1 MATVASQIIPSD
13 RPKDL
18 LSGTPRAHGL
28 DRWIFVGTA
37 AWFILIVLVG
47 FIPAS
52 LIKIEMVRAGLRA
65 PFPPILH
72 AHAVLMGSFLLFLL
86 AQTWLVATGRT
97 ARHRAVGPLG
107 GLLAVAL
114 IVAGIIL
121 APTMYHQ
128 VADGLAIAPPEARS
142 PLQDLLLRL
151 DNILLLQIQAGL
163 LFGLYVALGLGARTR
178 DSGFHKR
185 MMVFAP
191 AMALGAAFARM
202 TWLPHTIPAS
212 PLSIILYQ
220 LLALAPLFIW
230 DVIRN
235 RRLHP
240 AYAVLASTY
249 LPVALA
255 SYLIWDKAW
264 WHGTARAIMGA

>member
-1 MATVASQIIPSD
+1 MATIATQSNSST

-28 DRWIFVGTA
+28 DRWIFVATA
-37 AWFILIVLVG
+37 ILYIVIVLVG
-47 FIPAS
+47 FIPDS
-52 LIKIEMVRAGLRA
+52 LIKIEMVKAGLRA

-107 GLLAVAL
+107 GLLALAL
-114 IVAGIIL
+114 VIVGIIL

-128 VADGLAIAPPEARS
+128 VSDGLQVAPPQARAT
-142 PLQDLLLRL
+142 LQDLLLRL
-151 DNILLLQIQAGL
+151 DNILLLQMQAGL
-163 LFGLYVALGLGARTR
+163 LFSLYVVLGLNARIR
-178 DSGFHKR
+178 NDGFHKR
-185 MMVFAP
+185 MMVIAP
-191 AMALGAAFARM
+191 AMALGAAFARI
-202 TWLPHTIPAS
+202 TWLPHSIPAS

-220 LLALAPLFIW
+220 LLALAPLFTW

-235 RRLHP
+235 RRIHS
-240 AYAVLASTY
+240 AYIVLAMTY
-249 LPVALA
+249 VPVAA
-255 SYLIWDKAW
+255 SCYFVWGQPW
-264 WHGTARAIMGA
+264 WHDTARAIMGV